1 MRAALPL
8 IAVITLPSCEAARS
22 NASST
27 EPRYHFVATAVG
39 RTDSAN
45 EARHLIAEVDGAIAR
60 IFVRRGDIVTSGD
73 ALLSVNCD
81 TRLQEVGAK
90 SASTVKAAAAARQM
104 YQAEHSAEIA
114 AADARIDAAQAALLE
129 QEQKLVVA
137 TELSQRE
144 FLSKREYAARIN
156 DRDAARAQLAMAKAN
171 RVHFDDQSRPAEI
184 AEAKAAVLVA
194 AAQTGVA
201 RAQARQCVLRSPIDG
216 VVLQILRRE
225 GEFSGASQG
234 TALIVVGDLRQMVVR
249 TEINERDAAAVYEGQ
264 KAHIWIDGQT
274 TQWRGRVSL
283 MANIMGRRTARS
295 LDPTDRFDRDTREV
309 FVSFEGP
316 PPPALVG
323 LRVTVGLLK

>member
-1 MRAALPL
+1 MRAIFLTLLMLAL
-8 IAVITLPSCEAARS
+8 AGCEAARS
-22 NASST
+22 KASMPDR
-27 EPRYHFVATAVG
+27 ERRFVATAVG

-45 EARHLIAEVDGAIAR
+45 EARHLIAEVDGAIGR
-60 IFVRRGDIVTSGD
+60 IFVNRGDAVASGD

-81 TRLQEVGAK
+81 TRLQEV
-90 SASTVKAAAAARQM
+90 SAQSAATVRATAAARRV

-114 AADARIDAAQAALLE
+114 AADAQIEAAQAALLE

-137 TELSQRE
+137 TDLSQRE
-144 FLSKREYAARIN
+144 FFSKRELATRIN
-156 DRDAARAQLAMAKAN
+156 GRDAARAQLAMAKAN
-171 RVHFDDQSRPAEI
+171 RAHFNDQSRPAEI
-184 AEAKAAVLVA
+184 AEAKAAVRVA

-201 RAQARQCVLRSPIDG
+201 RAQARQCVLRSPVDG

-234 TALIVVGDLRQMVVR
+234 TPLIVVGDLRQMVVR

-264 KAHIWIDGQT
+264 KARIWVDGQQ
-274 TQWRGRVSL
+274 TQWRGRVSVL
-283 MANIMGRRTARS
+283 ASIMGRRTARS

-316 PPPALVG
+316 HPPPLVG